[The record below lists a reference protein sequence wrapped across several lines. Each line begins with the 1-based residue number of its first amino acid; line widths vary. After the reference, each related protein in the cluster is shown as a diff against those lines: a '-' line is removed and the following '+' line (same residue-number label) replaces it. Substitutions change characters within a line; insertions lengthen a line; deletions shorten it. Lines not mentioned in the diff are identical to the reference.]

1 VPIRF
6 ISRVS
11 EYDKT
16 HLGFYIPKYV
26 MEFYQLK
33 SGRYKGGV
41 SLSFGDVTSC
51 PINLT
56 KFRHTL
62 RGRLPPNVGKKGV
75 ISEIWIYRDTWVAL
89 KTK

>member
-75 ISEIWIYRDTWVAL
+75 ISEIWIYRDTWVAP